1 MKFKSFGEWIM
12 AREDS
17 AFGRAR
23 KAAAQGLGP
32 SIPDAAINSRNTAPA
47 WQKDAIEKRN
57 KKKKKGGSSK
67 KKRHQ

>member
-1 MKFKSFGEWIM
+1 MKFKSFKDWID
-12 AREDS
+12 AKEDS
-17 AFGRAR
+17 AFGRSR

-57 KKKKKGGSSK
+57 KKKKKKSGK
-67 KKRHQ
+67 KKRYP